1 MINLLPSQQKEKI
14 YSELFKKQLADFCL
28 MIVVIFLG
36 SAILILNSIVF
47 IKIQAR
53 AMEQSLSLTMRT
65 NEMQEAE
72 TLERKADQLNHL
84 AARYS
89 NFRKNNISFGD
100 VLLALQKIIPSGSKL
115 EVFFLDTATR
125 KVIISGLAQ
134 SRDDVLRLEERLKKS
149 DVFEKLDSPLSNL
162 LERVNVS
169 FNFTF
174 YVKTFN
180 K

>member
-1 MINLLPSQQKEKI
+1 
-14 YSELFKKQLADFCL
+14 
-28 MIVVIFLG
+28 
-36 SAILILNSIVF
+36 
-47 IKIQAR
+47 
-53 AMEQSLSLTMRT
+53 MEQSLSLTTGT
-65 NEMQEAE
+65 NEAQEAE
-72 TLERKADQLNHL
+72 ALERKADQLNHL
-84 AARYS
+84 AARYN
-89 NFRKNNISFGD
+89 NFRKNNISFSD
-100 VLLALQKIIPSGSKL
+100 VFLALQKIIPSGSRL
-115 EVFFLDTATR
+115 EVFFLDGAAR

-134 SRDDVLRLEERLKKS
+134 SRDDVLMFEERLKKS